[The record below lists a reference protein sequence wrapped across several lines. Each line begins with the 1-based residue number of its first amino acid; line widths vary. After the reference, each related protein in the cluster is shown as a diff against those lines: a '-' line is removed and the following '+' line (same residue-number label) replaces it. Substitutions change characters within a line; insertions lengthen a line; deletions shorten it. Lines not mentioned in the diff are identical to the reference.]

1 MKKLLAMFF
10 TAFDKGTRSLLG
22 LSQEKCLETS
32 ISTSKQ
38 RKEAFMSQVIEILK
52 RTKTSQTSL
61 LSKAQNLFYK

>member
-10 TAFDKGTRSLLG
+10 TAFDKGPQSLLG

-32 ISTSKQ
+32 IGTSKQ

-52 RTKTSQTSL
+52 RTKTSQTFR